1 MPRHSAVRGQE
12 GPRVNINADGPPQ
25 LLDAIVQRAVHFIA
39 AQELLIELRDHAIA
53 LLDLH
58 LEDGGVL
65 VGAVGFTLGGLA
77 GTATRSTVSEPGRL
91 GDHSRRMG
99 RIRIRITN
107 DVIERIWS
115 N

>member
-1 MPRHSAVRGQE
+1 MSRHGAVRGQE

-65 VGAVGFTLGGLA
+65 VGGAGLTHGGLA

>member
-1 MPRHSAVRGQE
+1 M
-12 GPRVNINADGPPQ
+12 NINADCPPQ
-25 LLDAIVQRAVHFIA
+25 LLDAIVQRAVHFIP

-77 GTATRSTVSEPGRL
+77 GTATQSTVSEAGRL

>member
-1 MPRHSAVRGQE
+1 LTH
-12 GPRVNINADGPPQ
+12 
-25 LLDAIVQRAVHFIA
+25 
-39 AQELLIELRDHAIA
+39 
-53 LLDLH
+53 
-58 LEDGGVL
+58 
-65 VGAVGFTLGGLA
+65 GGLA